1 MKCQIIS
8 LLVALVSL
16 WGMSCKD
23 DDKNSV
29 QTNDCCANET
39 EFTVG
44 NGKIYIP
51 NIFTPNGD
59 GINDVFLPYASPE
72 IDLYITFE
80 ISDLNGNVLLSYSA
94 IQPNDIALSWNEN
107 KPGFYIGK
115 FKYLVIARSTNGD
128 FGTIKGIACSKIS
141 AFETEDCQNCHY
153 ANQHDGTGGFCKTCD
168 SFETLCQ

>member
-1 MKCQIIS
+1 MGG
-8 LLVALVSL
+8 VS
-16 WGMSCKD
+16 CND
-23 DDKNSV
+23 DDNNTA
-29 QTNDCCANET
+29 QTKDCCTSET

-59 GINDVFLPYASPE
+59 GINDIFLPFASPE
-72 IDLYITFE
+72 IDRLFIFE
-80 ISDLNGNVLLSYSA
+80 IKDLNGKVLISYSA
-94 IQPNDIALSWNEN
+94 IEPNDIVFSWNES

-115 FKYLVIARSTNGD
+115 FQYLVMARSTSGD
-128 FGTIKGIACSKIS
+128 FRTISGIACSQIS

-153 ANQHDGTGGFCKTCD
+153 PNQYDGAGGFCKTCD